1 MTQSVESRNI
11 GGQVVYGV
19 SAEDLAKA
27 IAILVSS
34 GALHVANMAQE
45 PGHDADFDAVNG
57 SIPADL
63 CVVRTADGLQV
74 TGACR
79 IVGYVVSVATATA
92 AIHVEDGLTD
102 AGTLRFVIPSGTAV
116 GVYHFGG
123 IGIPCATGAYLDF
136 QAGPATGS
144 VALLVQLGA
153 GSTLAT

>member
-1 MTQSVESRNI
+1 MSITRDRVKFEQDGDGGLTQ
-11 GGQVVYGV
+11 
-19 SAEDLAKA
+19 
-27 IAILVSS
+27 
-34 GALHVANMAQE
+34 HTANMAIE
-45 PGHDADFDAVNG
+45 PGQDSDYDVLNI
-57 SIPADL
+57 SIPAEL

-74 TGACR
+74 TGPCR
-79 IVGYVVSVATATA
+79 IVGYVVSVVTATA

-102 AGTLRFVIPSGTAV
+102 AGTLRFVIPASTAV

-136 QAGPATGS
+136 QASATGS

>member
-1 MTQSVESRNI
+1 LHIDIVVDDANDPHALDGVETATGKAAAKVVDYAI
-11 GGQVVYGV
+11 TPGQD
-19 SAEDLAKA
+19 S
-27 IAILVSS
+27 
-34 GALHVANMAQE
+34 
-45 PGHDADFDAVNG
+45 DFDVVNS

-63 CVVRTADGLQV
+63 CVVRTSDGLQV
-74 TGACR
+74 TGPCR

-102 AGTLRFVIPSGTAV
+102 AGTLRFVIPASTAV

-123 IGIPCATGAYLDF
+123 IGISCATGAYLDF
-136 QAGPATGS
+136 QASATGS